1 MKRFVALLAA
11 LLLIFAFFSACEK
24 QSNYG
29 ETDRSKLNE
38 EQAALLEEYPEYF
51 GLDASGGLDVVVCQF
66 GEMSYSFG
74 LLEHSEVERD
84 WMSEELMGLR
94 LTNADQMKI
103 ILSTYELYHDDIH
116 IVPYQNP
123 LSSYI
128 PEYWIVLDGESDDAV
143 NARREAYIENI
154 REMLFGKE

>member
-1 MKRFVALLAA
+1 MKKFIALFLA
-11 LLLIFAFFSACEK
+11 LLLIFAVFSACEK
-24 QSNYG
+24 QPNYG
-29 ETDRSKLNE
+29 ETDRSKLNK
-38 EQAALLEEYPEYF
+38 EQTALLDEYPEYF
-51 GLDASGGLDVVVCQF
+51 GLDASGGLDVIVCQF
-66 GEMSYSFG
+66 GEKSYSFG

-84 WMSEELMGLR
+84 WMSKELMGLR

-123 LSSYI
+123 LSSYMGG
-128 PEYWIVLDGESDDAV
+128 YWARLEGESDDAF

-154 REMLFGKE
+154 REMLFGKG